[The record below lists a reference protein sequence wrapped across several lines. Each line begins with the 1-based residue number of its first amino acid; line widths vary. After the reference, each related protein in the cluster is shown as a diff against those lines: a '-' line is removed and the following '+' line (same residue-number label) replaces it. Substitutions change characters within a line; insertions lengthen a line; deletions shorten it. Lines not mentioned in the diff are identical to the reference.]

1 MKKIKKL
8 IKRLM
13 KAIKD
18 EFIYP
23 GDDIADL
30 VSSRPVTGIEVP
42 MASQAVFDHIAEV
55 RRAFTSPITLETKH
69 NAVLWDAGARAALDN
84 LVAKLERNR

>member
-13 KAIKD
+13 KAYKA
-18 EFIYP
+18 EQAP
-23 GDDIADL
+23 A
-30 VSSRPVTGIEVP
+30 RPVVGIEVP

-55 RRAFTSPITLETKH
+55 RRAFTSPVTLETTH

-84 LVAKLERNR
+84 LVAKLERKQ